1 MTDAS
6 ERGLGMSLLTGTTD
20 EDVKKSKKPIA
31 NHVKD
36 GLLKVAVANIDVSVT
51 SLKLRANERRWCITW
66 KKLPNDVWG
75 LPAAAWR
82 SGHR

>member
-36 GLLKVAVANIDVSVT
+36 GLLKVAVANIDVSAT
-51 SLKLRANERRWCITW
+51 SLGLRADR
-66 KKLPNDVWG
+66 KSVV
-75 LPAAAWR
+75 
-82 SGHR
+82 

>member
-36 GLLKVAVANIDVSVT
+36 GLLKVAVANIDVSAT
-51 SLKLRANERRWCITW
+51 SLF
-66 KKLPNDVWG
+66 
-75 LPAAAWR
+75 
-82 SGHR
+82 